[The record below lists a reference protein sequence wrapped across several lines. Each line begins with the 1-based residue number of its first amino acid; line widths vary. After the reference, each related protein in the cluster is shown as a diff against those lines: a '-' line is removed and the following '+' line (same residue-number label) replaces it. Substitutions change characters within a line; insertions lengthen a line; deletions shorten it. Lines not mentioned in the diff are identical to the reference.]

1 MRDLA
6 SRQFLLFLLVGGT
19 AAAAQWLSRF
29 AFGAVMP
36 YAAAVACAYGVGMV
50 VAFLLNRRF
59 VFPAA
64 GPDLRR
70 QFLRFVAVNALAF
83 VLVWAVAMVIGD
95 ILLPRY
101 MDKAVAHAVGHG
113 IGIMSPVVLS
123 YVLHKRFTFKQRDA
137 G

>member
-6 SRQFLLFLLVGGT
+6 SRQFMLFLLVGGT

-29 AFGAVMP
+29 AFAELMP
-36 YAAAVACAYGVGMV
+36 YWAAVATAYGVGV
-50 VAFLLNRRF
+50 IVAFLLNRRF

-70 QFLRFVAVNALAF
+70 QFLRFLAVNAISF
-83 VLVWAVAMVIGD
+83 VMVWLVSMLLGEM
-95 ILLPRY
+95 LLPRF
-101 MDKAVAHAVGHG
+101 MDEALAHALGHG
-113 IGIMSPVVLS
+113 FGIMSPVVLS
-123 YVLHKRFTFKQRDA
+123 YVLHKRYTFKERDA

>member
-6 SRQFLLFLLVGGT
+6 SRQFMLFLLVGGT

-29 AFGAVMP
+29 GFGAVMP
-36 YAAAVACAYGVGMV
+36 YAVAVACAYAVGMG

-83 VLVWAVAMVIGD
+83 VMVWAVAMVIGD
-95 ILLPRY
+95 LLLPRY
-101 MDKAVAHAVGHG
+101 MDEAFAHAVGHG

-123 YVLHKRFTFKQRDA
+123 YVLHKRFTFKERDA

>member
-36 YAAAVACAYGVGMV
+36 YAAAVACAYVVGMV

-64 GPDLRR
+64 GPDLRQ

-95 ILLPRY
+95 ILLPRF

>member
-1 MRDLA
+1 MRSLA
-6 SRQFLLFLLVGGT
+6 SRQFMLFLLVGGT

-29 AFGAVMP
+29 GFGEIMP
-36 YAAAVACAYGVGMV
+36 FPAAVACAFAVGLI

-64 GPDLRR
+64 GPDLHQ
-70 QFLRFVAVNALAF
+70 QFLRFAAVNALAF
-83 VLVWAVAMVIGD
+83 VAVWVITMVLGD
-95 ILLPRY
+95 NLLPRY
-101 MDKAVAHAVGHG
+101 MNEAQAHAVGHG

-123 YVLHKRFTFKQRDA
+123 YVLHKRFTFKEGDA

>member
-29 AFGAVMP
+29 AFGAIMP
-36 YAAAVACAYGVGMV
+36 YAAAVACAYAVGMV

-83 VLVWAVAMVIGD
+83 VLVWAVAMLIGD

-101 MDKAVAHAVGHG
+101 MDKAVAHAAGHG